1 MQIYV
6 AGNVLR
12 SGDGT
17 AVHPFKT
24 IQEAANLASAGDT
37 VFVGPGIYR
46 EWVRPANPGTK
57 DKRITYISTSR
68 QEAIIT
74 GAEELRGWE
83 QFENLWRIRVPN
95 SFFGSYNP

>member
-46 EWVRPANPGTK
+46 EWVKPANSGTK
-57 DKRITYISTSR
+57 DKHISALLDKK
-68 QEAIIT
+68 Q
-74 GAEELRGWE
+74 
-83 QFENLWRIRVPN
+83 
-95 SFFGSYNP
+95 

>member
-17 AVHPFKT
+17 VNHPFKT
-24 IQEAANLASAGDT
+24 ISEAAQLAKAGDT

-46 EWVRPANPGTK
+46 EWVRPVNSGCE

-68 QEAIIT
+68 SEAV
-74 GAEELRGWE
+74 GVE
-83 QFENLWRIRVPN
+83 F
-95 SFFGSYNP
+95 

>member
-17 AVHPFKT
+17 VGHPFKT
-24 IQEAANLASAGDT
+24 IQEAANVAVSGDT

-46 EWVRPANPGTK
+46 EWVKPVNSGTL
-57 DKRITYISTSR
+57 DGRISYISTSFH
-68 QEAIIT
+68 EAVIT
-74 GAEELRGWE
+74 GA
-83 QFENLWRIRVPN
+83 
-95 SFFGSYNP
+95 